1 MLTNILV
8 LVVGHYYVVILLLLD
23 SVLHKLYPPPR
34 IVVSVFGPPARSMII
49 DWILHESHGLM
60 IFHIMAM
67 ECKRILIL
75 HSSWSLAKKT

>member
-49 DWILHESHGLM
+49 DYDDED
-60 IFHIMAM
+60 FA
-67 ECKRILIL
+67 
-75 HSSWSLAKKT
+75 